1 MSQVRI
7 SGNASG
13 TGIFTVAAPNTNTNY
28 TLTLP
33 TNTGTLVTTS
43 STGVIAYA
51 QLLSTD
57 WTNSQAATGY
67 QKLPSGVIVQWGSWN
82 GGAAASGTN
91 SFPLTFP
98 NGVFSMIFG
107 TSSNGT
113 AGYGAPI
120 SNSQYNWNR
129 NSGSSNSGTWVAF
142 GY

>member
-1 MSQVRI
+1 MPVVI
-7 SGNASG
+7 NG
-13 TGIFTVAAPNTNTNY
+13 
-28 TLTLP
+28 
-33 TNTGTLVTTS
+33 
-43 STGVIAYA
+43 STGVSLADTNAVPTAAIQANA
-51 QLLSTD
+51 VTFAKLLSTD

-129 NSGSSNSGTWVAF
+129 NSGTSNSGTWVAF